1 VTPLPT
7 PPKTVPTRD
16 GLDLVVQHWPT
27 GIPRGR
33 VLIVH
38 GLGEHIKRYGHVA
51 AHLNARSWD
60 VVGYDQR
67 GHGKSP
73 GNRGALKAA
82 DDLLDDLA
90 RVIDAVRPTDGTP
103 FILLGHSMGGA
114 VAAQFVA
121 EARRPVDAL
130 VLSSPALE
138 PGLSGLQRLQLTVG
152 LAIVPNLAMGNQL
165 DATKISHDPEVVQK
179 YQRDRLVHDR
189 VTAKLAK
196 SLIDAGAIALARAP
210 QWTVPTLLMWAGADA
225 LVSPAG
231 SAAFAAAAP
240 SSVVTSR
247 CFDGLYHEIMNE
259 TDATPVFDL
268 LERWLD
274 PRRGPA

>member
-1 VTPLPT
+1 MPSLPT
-7 PPKTVPTRD
+7 PPKTVTTRD

-27 GIPRGR
+27 GLPRGR

-38 GLGEHIKRYGHVA
+38 GLGEHIRRYGHVA
-51 AHLNARSWD
+51 AELNARRWD

-73 GNRGALKAA
+73 GTRGALRAS

-103 FILLGHSMGGA
+103 FVLLGHSMGGA

-138 PGLSGLQRLQLTVG
+138 PGLNGLQRLQLAVG
-152 LAIVPNLAMGNQL
+152 LAVVPNLPMGNQL
-165 DATKISHDPEVVQK
+165 DATRISHDAEVVQK
-179 YQRDRLVHDR
+179 YRRDRLVHDR

-196 SLIDAGAIALARAP
+196 SLIDGGALALARAP
-210 QWTVPTLLMWAGADA
+210 QWSVPTLLMWAGADA

-240 SSVVTSR
+240 VSVVTAR
-247 CFDGLYHEIMNE
+247 CFDGLYHEILNE
-259 TDATPVFDL
+259 TDPAPVFAL
-268 LERWLD
+268 LREWLD